1 MAADRPAETTPRR
14 GGSSRAGGLALVT
27 AGATLVLIL
36 AGGLVTTTGSGDA
49 IPTWPL
55 SWGRLLPRDA
65 GVGVWIEQ
73 NHRYLAGIVALL
85 VGIVVIWVR
94 KTEDRPWVR
103 MWAYLALGGIVAQ
116 VLLGGLRILSP
127 NLGPGVRAGVA
138 IVHAVFGQVVFGAVV
153 ALSLFLRP
161 SWRETDDDPHA
172 AEARRIGVI
181 TTAFAFLQLVAGA
194 VTRHTGAGIVVHLVG
209 AGLVLLHATLFASRL
224 MTSKLRG
231 GGHLLMGLIAI
242 QVILGLSAWS
252 ITGSAAVRSAE
263 QPVGRILTVT
273 SHVAVSALILATCL
287 ALTLRCFRAAKP
299 AGAAAS
305 GMEPHPA

>member
-1 MAADRPAETTPRR
+1 MPSDRP
-14 GGSSRAGGLALVT
+14 GLRLFAVLT
-27 AGATLVLIL
+27 AGAALALIL

-55 SWGRLLPRDA
+55 TWGRLLPRDA
-65 GVGVWIEQ
+65 GPGVWIEQ
-73 NHRYLAGIVALL
+73 NHRYLAGIVGLL
-85 VGIVVIWVR
+85 VGILMIWVR

-103 MWAYLALGGIVAQ
+103 AWAHLAFGAVVVQA
-116 VLLGGLRILSP
+116 LLGGLRILSP
-127 NLGPGVRAGVA
+127 GPAKA
-138 IVHAVFGQVVFGAVV
+138 IVHAIFGQVVFGAVV
-153 ALSLFLRP
+153 ALALFLRP
-161 SWRETDDDPHA
+161 SWRDPEQDPQA
-172 AEARRIGVI
+172 AEARRIGVL
-181 TTAFAFLQLVAGA
+181 TTLFAFLQLVAGA

-224 MTSKLRG
+224 MTTKLRG
-231 GGHLLMGLIAI
+231 GGHVLMGLLAI

-252 ITGSAAVRSAE
+252 ITGSAALRSAE
-263 QPVGRILTVT
+263 QPLGRILTVT
-273 SHVAVSALILATCL
+273 SHVAVGALILATCL